1 MRGQPEQGIV
11 VALTRPLTLAM
22 RLAVDRL
29 IDLYSAINIPQA
41 VKKYRELREKYPLPK
56 NVTPT
61 PK

>member
-1 MRGQPEQGIV
+1 M